1 MFDAL
6 VIGSGPAGLAIAAEL
21 AQRGLK
27 VQGLSPVDPFHPWEN
42 TYGIWGP
49 ELDSLGLEHL
59 FGHRWSNCVS
69 YFGEAPVQHQYN
81 YGLFDRA
88 QLQQHWL
95 RQCEQ
100 GGLQWQLGK
109 AAAIAHDSHHSCV
122 TTAAGQELQA
132 RLVVDTT
139 GHQAAFIQR
148 PHSDAIAYQ
157 AAYGIIGQFSQPPI
171 EPHQFVLMDYRSD
184 HLSPEERQLPPTF
197 LYAMDLGNDVY
208 FVEETS
214 LAACPAIPYDR
225 LKQRLYQRLATRGV
239 TVQVIQHEEYC
250 LFPMNLPLPD
260 LTQSVV
266 GFGGAASMVHP
277 ASGYMVG
284 ALLRRAPDLANAIAA
299 GLNASSSLTTA
310 ELATQAWRGLW
321 PTEKIR
327 KHYIYQFGLEK
338 LMRFSEAQLNHH
350 FQTFFG
356 LPKEQWYGFLTNTL
370 SLPELIQAMLRLFA
384 QAPNDVRWGLM
395 EQQGRELQL
404 FWQAIAA
411 R

>member
-1 MFDAL
+1 MLDAL

-49 ELDSLGLEHL
+49 ELDSLGLGHL

-69 YFGEAPVQHQYN
+69 YFGNALVRHQYD

-88 QLQQHWL
+88 KLQQHWL
-95 RQCEQ
+95 QQCEQ
-100 GGLQWQLGK
+100 GEMQWQLGK

-122 TTAAGQELQA
+122 TTALGQELQA
-132 RLVVDTT
+132 RLVIDTT
-139 GHQAAFIQR
+139 GHQAALIQR

-171 EPHQFVLMDYRSD
+171 EPGQFVLMDYRSD

-197 LYAMDLGNDVY
+197 LYAMDLGNDIY

-225 LKQRLYQRLATRGV
+225 LKQRLYQRLDARGV
-239 TVQVIQHEEYC
+239 MVQSIQHEEYC

-260 LTQSVV
+260 LTQPVV

-299 GLNASSSLTTA
+299 GLNASPSLTTA
-310 ELATQAWRGLW
+310 ELAAQAWGGLW

-338 LMRFSEAQLNHH
+338 LMRFSETQLNHH

-356 LPKEQWYGFLTNTL
+356 LPQEQWYGFLTNTL
-370 SLPELIQAMLRLFA
+370 SLPELIQAMLGLFA

-395 EQQGRELQL
+395 GQQGRELQL
-404 FWQAIAA
+404 FWQAIVA